1 MALLGAPEE
10 YSAAIV
16 DSRTQE
22 PLLRLPWSKIDWQRA
37 RNKVTL
43 ASVLIAEADGGIEA
57 CGVIGGLRTWSQ
69 MLRIERNG
77 QPVWDGPITSW
88 GRPSLAAPGAPR
100 GVTIN
105 AHDRFIL
112 ASKRLV
118 GINLTIGKV
127 VDAGDVFRQLLLS
140 GAIGGGNDPFT
151 LTIPALT
158 SFLRTANFIPDGSG
172 GWTTY
177 THPYG
182 AILTTANWVDRDYR
196 ISRLEPI
203 ASCIDELAGLGLV
216 SYAQVLDAMY
226 VHEVQARDLIGGPL
240 ERAML
245 NEWTTIGIPGV
256 NVDGLS
262 QASTT
267 YVGSQSMGRVGFA
280 TYTTKSPY
288 STQYSGGVLEKG
300 TTIQRSNDVDP
311 RYGSGGYNSPLD
323 IAAQAEAVRLTTPN
337 LTIEQVRLSPDFGSP
352 KMAGDLSNL
361 VPGVVLGIDYADT
374 CAFNVPTTTVDLEF
388 RFAWRYDGQLFPR
401 HVPGQDMYSYVF
413 TPRSTSA
420 VTRARLEQLDV
431 SVVAGEQGITED
443 VKASLVPFVEWD
455 GTLPSGWQEI
465 KSPPPA
471 GLWND

>member
-1 MALLGAPEE
+1 
-10 YSAAIV
+10 
-16 DSRTQE
+16 
-22 PLLRLPWSKIDWQRA
+22 
-37 RNKVTL
+37 
-43 ASVLIAEADGGIEA
+43 
-57 CGVIGGLRTWSQ
+57 
-69 MLRIERNG
+69 
-77 QPVWDGPITSW
+77 
-88 GRPSLAAPGAPR
+88 
-100 GVTIN
+100 
-105 AHDRFIL
+105 
-112 ASKRLV
+112 
-118 GINLTIGKV
+118 
-127 VDAGDVFRQLLLS
+127 
-140 GAIGGGNDPFT
+140 
-151 LTIPALT
+151 
-158 SFLRTANFIPDGSG
+158 
-172 GWTTY
+172 
-177 THPYG
+177 
-182 AILTTANWVDRDYR
+182 
-196 ISRLEPI
+196 
-203 ASCIDELAGLGLV
+203 
-216 SYAQVLDAMY
+216 MY

-245 NEWTTIGIPGV
+245 NEWTTIDIPGV

-388 RFAWRYDGQLFPR
+388 RFAWRYGGQVSPS
-401 HVPGQDMYSYVF
+401 VPAQDMYSYVF

-420 VTRARLEQLDV
+420 VNRARLEQLDV

-465 KSPPPA
+465 KNPPPQDCGTTDGPERATPTSPSSASPGHCRAIRRRTTTLTEPSLAAISCPSRPRCMGSRLASARLSPPA
-471 GLWND
+471 TCTGGLSEPRISSSSCSR